1 MAANCATSIAIS
13 SICKSEY
20 RRIRICNVYQD
31 TSQLEPIKIHMT
43 LYDFSFWFFGPT
55 SIWFLGTAVMLSA
68 IVTLV
73 NTSKNTSE
81 LKKTNLE
88 LRRGA
93 SELER
98 ITSELRK
105 DTAELRNGLREET
118 SALRGDISELTNGT
132 SELNRELRVTC
143 ASIDKYHK
151 TLQQMYSFC
160 FPFWK

>member
-1 MAANCATSIAIS
+1 
-13 SICKSEY
+13 
-20 RRIRICNVYQD
+20 
-31 TSQLEPIKIHMT
+31 MT

-132 SELNRELRVTC
+132 SELNEELRVTC